1 MHTRI
6 ARVACALALGLL
18 LGACGGGGG
27 GGGGGGLAGLPIGGG
42 ASGNGATPNNPGSPL
57 VDPNFTTVNLSVENV
72 VDVLT
77 DAGKP
82 ASISGTYFE
91 GAKMADVGLLGTA
104 VGDLSVLNGKTLY
117 VIVEDPAGLFQANV
131 QATPTTS
138 PKPGLLVVLLG
149 KTLQTPG
156 TYTGN
161 LRVYVCLDARCSVRL
176 GNVPYNIPYNVVVKR
191 GMKIEIGEAFKN
203 KRGGGFPGL
212 DTSPDANIVAVE
224 SRFGQRPPVATM
236 KVTLPEGHPF
246 SALSISPFDPF
257 GFRPELQISDNK
269 DGTATVSM
277 SVSDFV
283 LRQGFHLSR
292 LDVTS
297 IAGDPPARQLVR
309 KTVQFLYLVDM
320 DASVSDPVV
329 FVPQTL
335 DLTASASAADI
346 RTAFVRYTG
355 ARELSFSSNVEW
367 LLTPQQQS
375 AFPPEN
381 VLFVEP
387 SGFINAGSDGQQLSF
402 RGCVDVGSISGD
414 IRRVCLQP
422 DTYAFR
428 IGYRYVRQDGA
439 EFTGFYQG
447 KLVVTP

>member
-27 GGGGGGLAGLPIGGG
+27 GGGGGLAGFPVGGS
-42 ASGNGATPNNPGSPL
+42 ASGNGTTPNNPGSPL
-57 VDPNFTTVNLSVENV
+57 VDPNFTTVNLSVESV
-72 VDVLT
+72 VDVLS

-104 VGDLSVLNGKTLY
+104 VGDLSVLAGKTLY
-117 VIVEDPAGLFQANV
+117 VIVEDPAGLFQASV

-138 PKPGLLVVLLG
+138 PKPGLFVMLLG

-191 GMKIEIGEAFKN
+191 GMKIEIGDAFKY
-203 KRGGGFPGL
+203 KRGASYPGL
-212 DTSPDANIVAVE
+212 DSSPDANIVAVA

-236 KVTLPEGHPF
+236 RVTLPEGHPF
-246 SALSISPFDPF
+246 SALSVRPGDPL
-257 GFRPELQISDNK
+257 GFRPEVQITDNK

-277 SVSDFV
+277 NVSDFL
-283 LRQGFHLSR
+283 LRQGFHLSHM
-292 LDVTS
+292 DVTS
-297 IAGDPPARQLVR
+297 VAGDPPAQQLVR
-309 KTVQFLYLVDM
+309 KSVEFLYLVDM
-320 DASVSDPVV
+320 DASASDPVV

-335 DLTASASAADI
+335 DLPASASAADI

-375 AFPPEN
+375 AFPQEN
-381 VLFVEP
+381 VLFIEP
-387 SGFINAGSDGQQLSF
+387 GGFINIGSDAQQLSF
-402 RGCVDVGSISGD
+402 RGCVDVASIGGD

-428 IGYRYVRQDGA
+428 IGYRYVRQDGV

-447 KLVVTP
+447 KLVVAP